1 MAAAD
6 DGYIQ
11 LKGICSRLSSLLA
24 SEVNVFQGGLFNEVR
39 AVAHL
44 MCRIS
49 SAFAEI
55 IYDLN
60 VFKDV
65 QGQDPKET
73 PFDEVEG
80 LLRDCNAFNDRLW
93 RILEAIEPTP
103 VPALRKG
110 KS

>member
-1 MAAAD
+1 M
-6 DGYIQ
+6 
-11 LKGICSRLSSLLA
+11 SNLLA
-24 SEVNVFQGGLFNEVR
+24 SEVDVFQESLFDEIRV
-39 AVAHL
+39 VARL

-73 PFDEVEG
+73 PLDEVEG
-80 LLRDCNAFNDRLW
+80 TLRDCNAFNDRLW
-93 RILEAIEPTP
+93 QILEAIEPTP